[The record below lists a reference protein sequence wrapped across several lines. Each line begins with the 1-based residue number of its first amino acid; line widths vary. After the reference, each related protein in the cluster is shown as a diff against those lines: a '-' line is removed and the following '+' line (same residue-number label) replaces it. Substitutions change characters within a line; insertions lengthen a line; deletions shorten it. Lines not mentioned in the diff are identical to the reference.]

1 MSNQLLYAN
10 GISGTTG
17 GYLLEPQ
24 TSEAVAQAARGT
36 EVGSD
41 EHIVAV
47 NLKVSREEAH
57 LGPLFDDAM
66 DLKKA
71 GWGVVFAADLD
82 AKIKERLAPLLK
94 HREAMAGPRYHEF
107 RWPVGANRVDSS
119 FDFLVEHD
127 AVPAAPA
134 DPDVVPFYLMLVGS
148 PEALPFELQYG
159 LDVDYAVGRVWFEQD
174 GQPDLDAF
182 ARYAESV
189 VAAEDPAARRSPTAA
204 FFGVRHDEDP
214 ATQQSAD
221 LLVRPLR
228 DKVKGLPEFSGWS
241 MPSYIGPEA
250 TKERLGRLLGGPE
263 TPALLFS
270 ACHGLGLPLGNP
282 RQLPDQGALLCQDW
296 SGPKLWGSS
305 PVPRELFFSARDLS
319 VDASLHGMIAFLFAC
334 YGAGTPRLD
343 DYPHPKLTA
352 KVTIAERPFLSQ
364 LAQALLAH
372 AEGGALAVVG
382 HVDRAWPCSFT
393 WEDKG
398 HSFLPTYQNMVMRA
412 LKGERIGWALDAFNL
427 RYSRLGAELAD
438 IQRKEKY
445 EGYKPVPERMAH
457 LWTATS
463 DARAFVILGDPAV
476 KLNV

>member
-1 MSNQLLYAN
+1 MSDQFLYAN
-10 GISGTTG
+10 GINGITG

-24 TSEAVAQAARGT
+24 TSEAVALAVRDT
-36 EVGSD
+36 EVGPA
-41 EHIVAV
+41 EHIEAV
-47 NLKVSREEAH
+47 KDKASRADGT
-57 LGPLFDDAM
+57 LGPLYDDPM
-66 DLKKA
+66 DLKEA
-71 GWGVVFAADLD
+71 GWGVVFAAGLD
-82 AKIKERLAPLLK
+82 PKVKERLAPLLK

-119 FDFLVEHD
+119 FDFLVEHN
-127 AVPAAPA
+127 AQPAAPA

-148 PEALPFELQYG
+148 PEAIPFEFQYG
-159 LDVDYAVGRVWFEQD
+159 LDVDYAVGRVWFERD

-189 VAAEDPAARRSPTAA
+189 VAAEGPAVRRSPTAA
-204 FFGVRHDEDP
+204 FFGVRHEQDP

-221 LLVRPLR
+221 LLVGPLR

-241 MPSYIGPEA
+241 MPSYLASEA

-270 ACHGLGLPLGNP
+270 ACHGLGLPLGDP

-296 SGPKLWGSS
+296 CGPKLWGSG
-305 PVPRELFFSARDLS
+305 PVPPELTFSARDLHGQ
-319 VDASLHGMIAFLFAC
+319 ASLHGMIAFLFAC

-343 DYPHPKLTA
+343 DYPHPRLKA
-352 KVTIAERPFLSQ
+352 KVTIAARPFLSR
-364 LAQALLAH
+364 LAQDMLAH
-372 AEGGALAVVG
+372 PDGGALAVVG
-382 HVDRAWPCSFT
+382 HVDRGWPSTFT

-398 HSFLPTYQNMVMRA
+398 HGFLPTYQNMIMRA
-412 LKGERIGWALDAFNL
+412 MNGQRIGWALDAFNL

-438 IQRKEKY
+438 IQRKERY
-445 EGYKPVPERMAH
+445 EGYKPDSEHMAY

-463 DARAFVILGDPAV
+463 DARAFVTLGDPAV